1 MCDILYDA
9 SIEYGKLK
17 DVIYKIVVGRK
28 GKAYI
33 LMLHFPP
40 ESFFHLAGL
49 QHLKDLT
56 FPSKNKERI
65 YKEIVGGNLT
75 IEDVRKS
82 VFFEE
87 WFIEERLQNF
97 QFLEQMI
104 DSDSITYLIN
114 AKRYITYTEIK
125 ADYLCERIVNNDIIY
140 LFLVKERRYP
150 KFKNECKGCSYFRKH
165 DYDYTI
171 GTAKTT
177 TLLIEKIENG
187 KNRVVFRNPVYV
199 EQ

>member
-114 AKRYITYTEIK
+114 AKRYIT
-125 ADYLCERIVNNDIIY
+125 
-140 LFLVKERRYP
+140 
-150 KFKNECKGCSYFRKH
+150 
-165 DYDYTI
+165 
-171 GTAKTT
+171 
-177 TLLIEKIENG
+177 
-187 KNRVVFRNPVYV
+187 
-199 EQ
+199 

>member
-1 MCDILYDA
+1 MSDILYDA
-9 SIEYGKLK
+9 SIEYGSLK

-28 GKAYI
+28 GKSYI

-65 YKEIVGGNLT
+65 YKEIVSGNLT
-75 IEDVRKS
+75 MEDVRKS
-82 VFFEE
+82 VFYDK

-97 QFLEQMI
+97 HFLEQMI
-104 DSDSITYLIN
+104 ESNSITYLIN
-114 AKRYITYTEIK
+114 ARRYITYTDIK
-125 ADYLCERIVNNDIIY
+125 ADYLCEYFLDNEVLY
-140 LFLVKERRYP
+140 LFLVKEHNP
-150 KFKNECKGCSYFRKH
+150 KFENECKGCSFFRKH
-165 DYDYTI
+165 RYDYTQ

-177 TLLIEKIENG
+177 TLLIEKVKDG
-187 KNRVVFRNPVYV
+187 KKSTIYRNPVYR
-199 EQ
+199 E